1 MVCPGL
7 GEAQKRQA
15 WWDPQQQRARCRR
28 PVTQSVEG
36 GPGASERLGAGP
48 GASILIWK
56 VLAFLLTE
64 DSFPRVPASSSL
76 WCVCVCVC
84 VCVCLFAYAWAPLSP
99 EVLGFQEVS
108 VDPSC
113 RIWKPEKA
121 RPAEAVVRCVLQP
134 ETALLRPR
142 SLPVPMPQIPLLK

>member
-1 MVCPGL
+1 MGP
-7 GEAQKRQA
+7 
-15 WWDPQQQRARCRR
+15 
-28 PVTQSVEG
+28 TTVEG
-36 GPGASERLGAGP
+36 PLQVAGDPVGGGRPGASDRLGAGP

-84 VCVCLFAYAWAPLSP
+84 LFAYAWAPLSP
-99 EVLGFQEVS
+99 EVLGFQEEVS
-108 VDPSC
+108 VDPSR

-121 RPAEAVVRCVLQP
+121 RPAEADVRCVLQP
-134 ETALLRPR
+134 ETALLQPR
-142 SLPVPMPQIPLLK
+142 SLPVPMPQIPLLKKKKNHS